1 MLKEIQ
7 MLVASGATSKN
18 STRLTELQFS
28 VVDQEGELD
37 ARDFTPQVKSVI
49 PTYPHWEFSCT
60 GPEACLK

>member
-37 ARDFTPQVKSVI
+37 ARDFTP
-49 PTYPHWEFSCT
+49 
-60 GPEACLK
+60 